1 MCNPDGIYSML
12 VLECMGERRV
22 NASVYVRPLLSRFL
36 RGKRQ
41 TLQEIREE
49 HAPRRVAALAFAA
62 RSLERAIA
70 P

>member
-12 VLECMGERRV
+12 VLECMGERRI
-22 NASVYVRPLLSRFL
+22 NASAYVRPLLSRFL
-36 RGKRQ
+36 RGKWQ

-49 HAPRRVAALAFAA
+49 HAPLRVAALVFPA